1 MSEARKATQQVIK
14 NSMYLLM
21 MQAANYALPL
31 LTFPYLV
38 LTVGSSVYGQVL
50 LANSIIAFL
59 ITFADFGLNI
69 TATEQVSL
77 NRNQPAVMQLSIN
90 HTVTL
95 RLAAVVLMGL
105 LWILALMLVPKLAAD
120 PLMFGATF
128 LMVPA
133 QVLNPTFFFQGQ
145 DRMGTYA
152 RLVIFSKVLYS
163 VLVVVLVRDQESY
176 WLINPLNGLS
186 TLLANGLGWWLV
198 FRRQGEAWNLRLQW
212 PAMSFTKQSW
222 YIMLG
227 QLGQNALGSTY
238 TIIAGFYLPAITY
251 GKFAL
256 ADKLIWPFHQLVGA
270 GFQATFPQ
278 VTKLMDSSRHA
289 ADVFITK
296 LKWVFGAVGAGGV
309 VATLVCAPYIITFL
323 NKGTPDQEA
332 TDYLRLLSPLIFM
345 AAFRV
350 PYQQLLFAG
359 NRKPQYTKTILV
371 ANVLSLIMNLTA
383 VYVWGVEGVIAAA
396 VLIECFILASYWHF
410 SRSIP
415 MGDSPI
421 S

>member
-50 LANSIIAFL
+50 LANSIISFL

-77 NRNQPAVMQLSIN
+77 NRNQPAVMQQSIN

-176 WLINPLNGLS
+176 WLINPLNGFS

-198 FRRQGEAWNLRLQW
+198 FRRQGEAWNLRLQR

-227 QLGQNALGSTY
+227 QLGQNALGSSY
-238 TIIAGFYLPAITY
+238 AIIIGFSLPVTTF
-251 GKFAL
+251 GKFIL

-278 VTKLMDSSRHA
+278 VTKLMHGSHLA
-289 ADVFITK
+289 ASVFITK
-296 LKWVFGAVGAGGV
+296 LKWVFGVVGAGGV
-309 VATLVCAPYIITFL
+309 IATLVCAPYIITFL
-323 NKGTPDQEA
+323 NKGMPDQEA
-332 TDYLRLLSPLIFM
+332 TDYLRLLSPVIFM
-345 AAFRV
+345 AAFKV
-350 PYQQLLFAG
+350 PFQQLLFSG
-359 NRKPQYTKTILV
+359 NRKQQYTKTILV
-371 ANVLSLIMNLTA
+371 ANVLSVVLNLIA
-383 VYVWGVEGVIAAA
+383 VVLWDVEGVIAT
-396 VLIECFILASYWHF
+396 VLFVEFYLLASYVFF
-410 SRSIP
+410 SRRIP
-415 MGDSPI
+415 MVDIPTP
-421 S
+421 